1 MIKFNSKIQECQE
14 KFKLIGKPRIMKIPR
29 FQNQSFFKK
38 MQNLSQNVKN
48 IILKARSKA
57 SQSRD
62 LYETRD
68 CDKIFK
74 KEN

>member
-1 MIKFNSKIQECQE
+1 
-14 KFKLIGKPRIMKIPR
+14 MKIPR